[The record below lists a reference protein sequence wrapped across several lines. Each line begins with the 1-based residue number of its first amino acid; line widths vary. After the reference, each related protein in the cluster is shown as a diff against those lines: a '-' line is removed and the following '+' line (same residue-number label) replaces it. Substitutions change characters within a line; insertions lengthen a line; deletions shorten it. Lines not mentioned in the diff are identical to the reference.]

1 MESIKT
7 TQWITPLEAAEIARC
22 NRTHIYAALA
32 AGELKGYQHKRRGAV
47 KGPWLIDP
55 ADLDRWIR
63 GE

>member
-1 MESIKT
+1 MT
-7 TQWITPLEAAEIARC
+7 AQWITPLEAAKIARC
-22 NRTHIYAALA
+22 NRTHIYAALT
-32 AGELKGYQHKRRGAV
+32 AGELKGFQRKRHNAV